1 MRNIFLKFL
10 IVIIYVPVFSQVD
23 NEFWF
28 AAPEL
33 VANSA
38 GSRNDSIK
46 LCFVTYDEPAIITV
60 SQPANPDFT
69 PIVLNLEANSFGEKN
84 LFKWKFNYI
93 QTSPANTVVNKGIHI
108 YSTHPISAYYAI
120 KQADSEIYTLKGR
133 NAMGKK
139 FIVPMQYTLPSKDSE
154 SASSVEIVATID
166 NTNVTITPSEDC
178 VGRPK
183 GVPFTVI
190 LNRGQ
195 SYALRT
201 TSNSAGSQLRNT
213 IVVSD
218 KPVAVN
224 STNDM
229 VLKGTAADL
238 IGEQLVPVSLLGSK
252 YIAVPGNSGDLQEV
266 YLFATE
272 NNTNIF
278 VNNGSSPVV
287 TLNIGEEYKYVISSN
302 EPVLFSSEANTPF
315 IAFQISGTGSS
326 STELGGTILPGI
338 ICSGSPEVA
347 YKPAMTQTPI
357 VTILTKTENIGFF
370 EVNGSNFLLP
380 SSVFKTV
387 PGDPSW
393 SYCIRTLITS
403 DLTPVLRV
411 KNTNGY
417 FHMGVLDGDGE
428 TCSYGYFSNF
438 NTIPLKAQT
447 DISYYQSGDDIRLSL
462 ENTSEL
468 TDISWSGPNGFTS
481 MEESPVITD
490 VGSADAGRYIVI
502 ANHVEGCDID
512 PDTISVSV
520 LSPSETKSY
529 TICMGNSINLT
540 AEGYSPYIWTP
551 SGLPSEQSV
560 TVSPA
565 GSTTYRVNNQ
575 KPGFNL
581 VLNGDFSE
589 GNTGFSGSY
598 SFNSTELAT
607 EGTYTVGS
615 TPRNYNSAYADIK
628 DHTRGDATGSQL
640 IANSQAGEHT
650 IWSQTI
656 TGLIPGS
663 AYVFSAW
670 TATTGGGSV
679 ELRFEI
685 NGVTSGEVITP
696 LSDGSWI
703 KSDEVWTS
711 EANEVVVKIIS
722 TQNTTSGSGICLD
735 DIEFSPIFGVEDQF
749 DVAVIDSL
757 QPQVSGDASICYGIA
772 QMNVVSEYETY
783 LWSTGETTQGITVS
797 QSGDYWVKVTD
808 GDCKGTGYFSVLP
821 NTMAIK
827 ISLNDSMPEICA
839 GEATYALDYTI
850 EEGELGSYDI
860 LYGEKARTAGFT
872 DVNGAESTEDAIE
885 ITLPEGIQP
894 DIYSGVVEVYEK
906 NCGRSVLVPMEFM
919 VKYGSEVLTQR
930 WNDVIGVTNSAYN
943 GGYRFEKYQ
952 WYRNGERLEGETKS
966 YMYESGTFTGEDV
979 YKAGLVREGDT
990 TEVYT
995 CDFIPA
1001 LLISEDIVVQTLAK
1015 ASGMIRIR
1023 NMGEGTHGSVSFW
1036 TTTGHMVSIGKIEG
1050 DDAEIQVPDE
1060 KGVYILHINTGT
1072 GSKQYKIIVE

>member
-1 MRNIFLKFL
+1 MSFDK
-10 IVIIYVPVFSQVD
+10 
-23 NEFWF
+23 
-28 AAPEL
+28 
-33 VANSA
+33 
-38 GSRNDSIK
+38 
-46 LCFVTYDEPAIITV
+46 PAEITV
-60 SQPANPDFT
+60 SQPANPDFSPVVKT
-69 PIVLNLEANSFGEKN
+69 IGANSTWEMDFSPNNSSQNYKA
-84 LFKWKFNYI
+84 LYKFI
-93 QTSPANTVVNKGIHI
+93 ETVTGDGNTISKTGLLIR
-108 YSTHPISAYYAI
+108 STTPISAYYSSYTNN
-120 KQADSEIYTLKGR
+120 SEIYALKGK
-133 NAMGKK
+133 NALGTD
-139 FIVPMQYTLPSKDSE
+139 FIIPSQYNFATTWGGWP
-154 SASSVEIVATID
+154 SVEIVASQDDTE
-166 NTNVTITPSEDC
+166 VTILPSNDC
-178 VGRPK
+178 VGHTANE
-183 GVPFTVI
+183 PFTI
-190 LNRGQ
+190 TLNRGET
-195 SYALRT
+195 YALRA
-201 TSNSAGSQLRNT
+201 SSQDADRHLFNT
-213 IVVSD
+213 VIKATKSI
-218 KPVAVN
+218 AVN
-224 STNDM
+224 YTDDSLEDG
-229 VLKGTAADL
+229 VDL
-238 IGEQLVPVSLLGSK
+238 IGDQLVPVQLAGNK
-252 YIAVPGNSGDLQEV
+252 YIAAKNEGNFEQIYFFPTEDSTSVFIDGVKYGNVLNRGDKNMYELENPV
-266 YLFATE
+266 TMITSDKPIILFQLTSK
-272 NNTNIF
+272 
-278 VNNGSSPVV
+278 G
-287 TLNIGEEYKYVISSN
+287 N
-302 EPVLFSSEANTPF
+302 EKGGAILPSLKC
-315 IAFQISGTGSS
+315 TGSS
-326 STELGGTILPGI
+326 EI
-338 ICSGSPEVA
+338 A
-347 YKPAMTQTPI
+347 YKPGATNAY
-357 VTILTKTENIGFF
+357 VTIVCKTLDIENFS
-370 EVNGSNFLLP
+370 VNGNKFLLP
-380 SSVFKTV
+380 PSVFRTV
-387 PGDPSW
+387 PADTEW
-393 SYCIRTLITS
+393 SYTVRNLSTDQLH
-403 DLTPVLRV
+403 PVLRI
-411 KNTNGY
+411 TNFSGY
-417 FHMGVLDGDGE
+417 FHVGVLDNPDV

-1050 DDAEIQVPDE
+1050 DDEEIQVPDE
-1060 KGVYILHINTGT
+1060 KGVYILHISTG
-1072 GSKQYKIIVE
+1072 KQNRQFKVIVG